1 MTTKNFVS
9 VTPLQT
15 SWSESDD
22 IKSNVYYMRNKF
34 ILKNSGVFKTKRK
47 YI

>member
-9 VTPLQT
+9 VTSLQT

-22 IKSNVYYMRNKF
+22 IKSNVYYMKKKF
-34 ILKNSGVFKTKRK
+34 ILKITGIFKTKRK
-47 YI
+47 HI